1 MATLTTASRNAA
13 CDAVVDLIDAQA
25 ASGTLVCETATD
37 AAVATLTF
45 ANTAFGAAAAGVAT
59 ANTIASDTNAT
70 GGTIAQVSFY
80 DATGNKIL
88 EATAGTGGG
97 VEFTFSSL
105 TVGSGDTVSVSSCT
119 VTQPAS

>member
-1 MATLTTASRNAA
+1 MATLETLSRNAA
-13 CDAVVDLIDAQA
+13 VNGVVDLIDAQA

-45 ANTAFGAAAAGVAT
+45 ANTAFGAATGGTAT
-59 ANTIASDTNAT
+59 ANAIASDTNAT

-80 DATGNKIL
+80 DATGGKIL
-88 EATAGTGGG
+88 EATAATSGQD
-97 VEFTFSSL
+97 FTFSSL
-105 TVGSGDTVSVSSCT
+105 VVGSGDTVSVSSCT